1 MARKAETEKL
11 RQEATRQANRI
22 GLEDQEVTVVDETPV
37 VKDTVKEKEKELP
50 PAVEAKPTPAV
61 ATKEKSPAT
70 TKATPIVDES
80 WNGAVRDNY
89 TWSQTLTDLDLRVI
103 VPKGTTAKDLKID
116 ITTSHLKV
124 VLLNTRDPEN
134 PGPCTVIE
142 GEFTR
147 KVIPSQSMWSI
158 EKATSVVHI
167 NLEKPQEVM
176 WKSVLKGEPEIDLTK
191 VDTTRNME
199 DFDPETQAAIQ
210 RVTYDHHQK
219 LQGKPTSQQKVQQVN
234 NFPLKYLILLL
245 LLFLRKRRKYLK
257 KHGMLKDLHLK
268 ELRMIHLG

>member
-22 GLEDQEVTVVDETPV
+22 GLEDQEVTAVDETPV
-37 VKDTVKEKEKELP
+37 VKDIVKEKEKESP
-50 PAVEAKPTPAV
+50 PAAEAKPTPAV
-61 ATKEKSPAT
+61 AAKEKPPAT
-70 TKATPIVDES
+70 TKGTPIVDES

-116 ITTSHLKV
+116 ITTSHLQV

-134 PGPCTVIE
+134 PSPRTIID

-219 LQGKPTSQQKVQQVN
+219 LQGKPTSQQKAQQV
-234 NFPLKYLILLL
+234 K
-245 LLFLRKRRKYLK
+245 
-257 KHGMLKDLHLK
+257 
-268 ELRMIHLG
+268 

>member
-1 MARKAETEKL
+1 M
-11 RQEATRQANRI
+11 
-22 GLEDQEVTVVDETPV
+22 GFEDQEVTPVEDPPV
-37 VKDTVKEKEKELP
+37 VKDTVKEKEKEVP
-50 PAVEAKPTPAV
+50 PVTEPKPIPVV
-61 ATKEKSPAT
+61 AAKEKSPAT
-70 TKATPIVDES
+70 TKGTPIADES

-124 VLLNTRDPEN
+124 VLLNTRDPDN
-134 PGPCTVIE
+134 PGPRTIIE

-219 LQGKPTSQQKVQQVN
+219 LQGKPTSQQKVQQVKIN
-234 NFPLKYLILLL
+234 
-245 LLFLRKRRKYLK
+245 
-257 KHGMLKDLHLK
+257 M
-268 ELRMIHLG
+268 

>member
-1 MARKAETEKL
+1 MDDNTTPPVRETL
-11 RQEATRQANRI
+11 
-22 GLEDQEVTVVDETPV
+22 
-37 VKDTVKEKEKELP
+37 KEKEKEVP
-50 PAVEAKPTPAV
+50 TVAEPKPTPAI
-61 ATKEKSPAT
+61 KEKSPANSKT
-70 TKATPIVDES
+70 TIADES
-80 WNGAVRDNY
+80 WNGAVTDNY

-124 VLLNTRDPEN
+124 VLLNTRDPKY
-134 PGPCTVIE
+134 PGPRIIIE

-176 WKSVLKGEPEIDLTK
+176 WKSVLKGEVEIDLTK

-219 LQGKPTSQQKVQQVN
+219 LQGKPTSQQKVQQV
-234 NFPLKYLILLL
+234 KITG
-245 LLFLRKRRKYLK
+245 
-257 KHGMLKDLHLK
+257 H
-268 ELRMIHLG
+268 

>member
-22 GLEDQEVTVVDETPV
+22 GLEDQEVTAVDETPV
-37 VKDTVKEKEKELP
+37 VKDTIKEKEKELP
-50 PAVEAKPTPAV
+50 PAAEAKPTPAV
-61 ATKEKSPAT
+61 VTKEKSPAT
-70 TKATPIVDES
+70 TKGTPIVDES

-134 PGPCTVIE
+134 PKPRTVIE
-142 GEFTR
+142 GEFIR

-219 LQGKPTSQQKVQQVN
+219 LQGKPTSQQKAQQV
-234 NFPLKYLILLL
+234 K
-245 LLFLRKRRKYLK
+245 
-257 KHGMLKDLHLK
+257 
-268 ELRMIHLG
+268 

>member
-22 GLEDQEVTVVDETPV
+22 GFEDQEAPTAVNDPAP
-37 VKDTVKEKEKELP
+37 VKETIQEKEEP
-50 PAVEAKPTPAV
+50 PITETKPTPTA
-61 ATKEKSPAT
+61 KEKSPT
-70 TKATPIVDES
+70 TTRAAPIADES

-89 TWSQTLTDLDLRVI
+89 TWSQTLTDLDVRVI

-134 PGPCTVIE
+134 PGPRTIIE

-219 LQGKPTSQQKVQQVN
+219 LQGKPTSQQKVQQVKN
-234 NFPLKYLILLL
+234 NNKPLMIS
-245 LLFLRKRRKYLK
+245 LF
-257 KHGMLKDLHLK
+257 
-268 ELRMIHLG
+268 IHMCHCYSIENGRDS

>member
-1 MARKAETEKL
+1 MDDNTAPVRET
-11 RQEATRQANRI
+11 I
-22 GLEDQEVTVVDETPV
+22 
-37 VKDTVKEKEKELP
+37 KEKEKEV
-50 PAVEAKPTPAV
+50 PAIVEPKPTP
-61 ATKEKSPAT
+61 ATKEKSPTSSKT
-70 TKATPIVDES
+70 TIVDES
-80 WNGAVRDNY
+80 WNGAVTDNY
-89 TWSQTLTDLDLRVI
+89 TWSQTLTDLDLRVV

-124 VLLNTRDPEN
+124 VLLNTRNPGN
-134 PGPCTVIE
+134 PGPRTIIE

-219 LQGKPTSQQKVQQVN
+219 LQGKPTSQQKVQQV
-234 NFPLKYLILLL
+234 K
-245 LLFLRKRRKYLK
+245 
-257 KHGMLKDLHLK
+257 
-268 ELRMIHLG
+268 MIGH

>member
-1 MARKAETEKL
+1 MHCTLTHTNCTCVYVFQAFKKHEILARKAETEKL
-11 RQEATRQANRI
+11 RQEATRQANRM
-22 GLEDQEVTVVDETPV
+22 GLEEQEATTVDDTAV
-37 VKDTVKEKEKELP
+37 VKDTIKEKE
-50 PAVEAKPTPAV
+50 EAPVAEPKPTPAV
-61 ATKEKSPAT
+61 SEKPPAAT
-70 TKATPIVDES
+70 TKATPIADES

-89 TWSQTLTDLDLRVI
+89 TWSQTLTDLDLKVI

-116 ITTSHLKV
+116 ITTSQLKV

-134 PGPCTVIE
+134 PGPRTIID

-219 LQGKPTSQQKVQQVN
+219 LQGKPTSQQKVQQV
-234 NFPLKYLILLL
+234 K
-245 LLFLRKRRKYLK
+245 
-257 KHGMLKDLHLK
+257 
-268 ELRMIHLG
+268 

>member
-1 MARKAETEKL
+1 M
-11 RQEATRQANRI
+11 RQEATRLANRI
-22 GLEDQEVTVVDETPV
+22 GLEEAETTPV
-37 VKDTVKEKEKELP
+37 DDTATVTDTIKEKEKEVP
-50 PAVEAKPTPAV
+50 PAAESKPTPA
-61 ATKEKSPAT
+61 AKEKSPTASKK
-70 TKATPIVDES
+70 KAPIADES
-80 WNGAVRDNY
+80 WNGAVRENY
-89 TWSQTLTDLDLRVI
+89 TWSQTLTDLDLKVI
-103 VPKGTTAKDLKID
+103 VPRGTTAKDLKID

-124 VLLNTRDPEN
+124 ILLNTRDPEN
-134 PGPCTVIE
+134 PGPRTIIE

-210 RVTYDHHQK
+210 RVQYDHHQK
-219 LQGKPTSQQKVQQVN
+219 LQGKPTSQQKVQQV
-234 NFPLKYLILLL
+234 
-245 LLFLRKRRKYLK
+245 
-257 KHGMLKDLHLK
+257 KHPSK
-268 ELRMIHLG
+268 